1 MSTGIAKFPIR
12 NNRLRRNPAG
22 NTLSQNAWNCHL
34 HFVHGEIAPVP
45 SILHSPSSLSSL
57 SPLPGPY
64 SSPRN
69 DPQRCYAPPFNSA
82 ISLSYCLPF
91 APCILKQ
98 RRSMKARRWS
108 ETPRTAKRMR
118 SEATGKNVE
127 GLSGCKTKGSDK
139 LANAFLYSNV
149 LKF

>member
-69 DPQRCYAPPFNSA
+69 DRSPAVLCPPFQLRHFSLILSTIRALHIKAASLHEGTTVVRNTANCETNA
-82 ISLSYCLPF
+82 IRGHGEE
-91 APCILKQ
+91 
-98 RRSMKARRWS
+98 RRRAEWM
-108 ETPRTAKRMR
+108 
-118 SEATGKNVE
+118 
-127 GLSGCKTKGSDK
+127 
-139 LANAFLYSNV
+139 
-149 LKF
+149 